1 MNRRSLAAL
10 CALPLLLAV
19 RPARAD
25 GDVVVYTE
33 GRLLDSSDHP
43 VTGNVTLVFAVMKA
57 EKAVEAAWTDTF
69 ALTLT
74 DGIYAVAL
82 GDTTN
87 GTNIALPAS
96 VFGGDRWLSIKIG
109 DEELLPRLK
118 LGSVPRAASADTLGG
133 LALAD
138 LDARN
143 DGRYAPVSG
152 GGYVQLQAATPGTA
166 QTGSLNLSGSVVA
179 GKLVGDGTGIT
190 NAAAI
195 TLGGKSLT
203 DLDGRYAPVSGGG
216 YVQLQAATP
225 GTAQT
230 GSLNLSGTVTAGKF
244 AGDGSA
250 LGGVALAGHNHDDR
264 YVKLASAGT
273 PLSVGDLAS
282 TGTVSATAF
291 KIGDQSVLSFFDGVQ
306 RPCASGASIQTFSAA
321 SGTWSSCP
329 NNWNC
334 SATPSHP
341 GCATSSQYHTCKEIL
356 ADPAFNGSS
365 GLYWINPYGPNSGI
379 PPLQVYCEMVADGGG
394 WTLVVRNNGGSWAHD
409 DCNTVGTVTAMD
421 QASTAKLSDA
431 TINALNA
438 TVYRLSCKSLIT
450 YWDALSRPFNAC
462 SQGGENKRGKNSL
475 SDGYT
480 NLSSDDNAR
489 GMAAGDNSVGSNMY
503 YGYSSANTST
513 PGCHS
518 AGWGG
523 SGWMMAR

>member
-143 DGRYAPVSG
+143 
-152 GGYVQLQAATPGTA
+152 
-166 QTGSLNLSGSVVA
+166 
-179 GKLVGDGTGIT
+179 
-190 NAAAI
+190 
-195 TLGGKSLT
+195 
-203 DLDGRYAPVSGGG
+203 DGRYAPVSGGG